1 METEARA
8 DDYEFKNLDNEWIDQ
23 IEENRSRERV
33 SAMSNIKKE
42 QNIQKKTYDRKVKP
56 NR

>member
-1 METEARA
+1 METEAGA
-8 DDYEFKNLDNEWIDQ
+8 DDYELQNLENEWIDQ

-33 SAMSNIKKE
+33 SAKSNIKKE
-42 QNIQKKTYDRKVKP
+42 QNIQKKTYDRKVKR

>member
-1 METEARA
+1 METEAGA
-8 DDYEFKNLDNEWIDQ
+8 DDYELQNLENEWIDQ

-42 QNIQKKTYDRKVKP
+42 QNIQKKTYDRKV
-56 NR
+56 

>member
-1 METEARA
+1 METEAGA
-8 DDYEFKNLDNEWIDQ
+8 DDYELQNLENEWIDQ
-23 IEENRSRERV
+23 IEGNRSRERV

-42 QNIQKKTYDRKVKP
+42 QNIQKKTYDRKVKR